1 MESIKIDAPPA
12 SLFKLRA
19 DEIRDQKN
27 EVTEKAMSPAAAPR
41 LRVVDPVP
49 LKQKIESRE
58 AVVGIIGM
66 GYVGQPLAIAS
77 HRKGFRVIGFDTDSA
92 KVAALN
98 GGKSGIRTIP
108 DEDILN
114 MRRSDRFRVTGN
126 AAELDEP
133 DVVLICVP
141 TPLTRYREPD
151 LTFVENTSRTLA
163 AVLRPGQ
170 LVCLESTTY
179 PGTTAE
185 VVKPLL
191 EESGLVAGRD
201 FYLAFSPEREDPGNP
216 NYRTADIPKVV
227 GADDEA
233 SREVANAYYGAVVNR
248 VVAVPS
254 AATAEAVKL
263 TENIFRCVNIAL
275 VNELKHIYERM
286 GINIWNVIDAA
297 STKPFGFMPF
307 YPGPGLGGHCIPIDP
322 FYLTWKAR
330 QYEVPTRFIE
340 LAGEINSAEPR
351 AVVGAL
357 GTALSARKS
366 KSLNGA
372 RILLLGLAYKKNVDD
387 LRESPALVIMEDL
400 KSRGAEVAYYDP
412 WIPEIPMTRAH
423 AALAGQKGIRWEPEC
438 FSTLFDAALIVTDHD
453 GVAYGDLVQA
463 IDLVVDTRNATRNVQ
478 HGRDRIV
485 LA

>member
-1 MESIKIDAPPA
+1 M
-12 SLFKLRA
+12 SLAAVPKLR
-19 DEIRDQKN
+19 
-27 EVTEKAMSPAAAPR
+27 S
-41 LRVVDPVP
+41 VDPVM
-49 LKQKIESRE
+49 LKQKIENRE
-58 AVVGIIGM
+58 ALIGIIGM
-66 GYVGQPLAIAS
+66 GYVGQPLAIAA
-77 HRKGFRVIGFDTDSA
+77 HQKGFRVVGFDTDA
-92 KVAALN
+92 TKVTALN
-98 GGKSGIRTIP
+98 EGRSGIRTIP
-108 DEDILN
+108 DENIQS
-114 MRRSDRFRVTGN
+114 MRRSGRFHATGN
-126 AAELDEP
+126 GADLDQP

-151 LTFVENTSRTLA
+151 LSFVESTSRTLS

-185 VVKPLL
+185 IVKPIL
-191 EESGLVAGRD
+191 EKSGLLVGRD
-201 FYLAFSPEREDPGNP
+201 FFLAFSPEREDPGNP
-216 NYRTADIPKVV
+216 IYRTTDIPKVV
-227 GADDEA
+227 GADDDI
-233 SREVANAYYGAVVNR
+233 SRTLANAYYGAVVDR
-248 VVAVPS
+248 VVAVPT

-330 QYEVPTRFIE
+330 EYEVPTRFIE
-340 LAGEINSAEPR
+340 LAGEINAAEPR
-351 AVVGAL
+351 AVVNAL
-357 GTALSARKS
+357 AAALSSRKR

-387 LRESPALVIMEDL
+387 LRESPALVIMQELRD
-400 KSRGAEVAYYDP
+400 RGSEVAYYDS
-412 WIPEIPMTRAH
+412 WIPQIPMTRAH
-423 AALAGQKGIRWEPEC
+423 AALAGQKGVAWNPER
-438 FSTLFDAALIVTDHD
+438 FRTSFDAALIVTDHD
-453 GVAYGDLVQA
+453 GVAYDELVQA
-463 IDLVVDTRNATRNVQ
+463 VDLVVDTRNATRNVQ
-478 HGRDRIV
+478 VGRDRIV